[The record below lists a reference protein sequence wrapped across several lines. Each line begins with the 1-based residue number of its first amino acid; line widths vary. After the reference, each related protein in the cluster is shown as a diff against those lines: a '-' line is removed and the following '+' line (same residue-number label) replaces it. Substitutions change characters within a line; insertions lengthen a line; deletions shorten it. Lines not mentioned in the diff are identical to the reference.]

1 VHSRAGFCPVIR
13 WLFRLLVLCAIG
25 AALLWAAAQWWIDRP
40 LALVPQPA
48 AEGTAV
54 ELLVEPGM
62 SAQAVA
68 AAAVAAG
75 VQTDA
80 SLLFTWFR
88 LSGSARLI
96 KAGSYEFEPGTTPRQ
111 LLGKLVR
118 GEQALR
124 SLTLV
129 EGWNVRQVLAAVQAS
144 PYLIQDLEGATL
156 ETLMVRLGR
165 QEVHPEG
172 RFFPD
177 TYRFPKRT
185 PATTVLRQA
194 AEAMDR
200 RLAAAW
206 ESREPNSPLR
216 SPDELLTL
224 ASIIEKETGLES
236 DRPMVA
242 GVFVNRL
249 RIGMRLQTDPSVIYG
264 LGEDYDGR
272 LRRVHLQTDTPY
284 NTYTRAGLPPSPIA
298 MPGEA
303 SLLAAVRPAKTQAM
317 YFVSRGDGSSQF
329 SATLSEH
336 NAAVRRYILNR

>member
-1 VHSRAGFCPVIR
+1 MR
-13 WLFRLLVLCAIG
+13 WILRLLVLCAVG
-25 AALLWAAAQWWIDRP
+25 ATVLWVAAQWWIDRP
-40 LALVPQPA
+40 LSLAPGPG

-62 SAQAVA
+62 SARAVA
-68 AAAVAAG
+68 SAAVAAG
-75 VQTDA
+75 IQTDE
-80 SLLFTWFR
+80 SLLFAWFR
-88 LSGSARLI
+88 FSGNARLI
-96 KAGSYEFEPGTTPRQ
+96 KAGSYEFEAGTTPRQ

-129 EGWNVRQVLAAVQAS
+129 EGWNIRQVMAAVQAS
-144 PYLIQDLEGATL
+144 PYLTQDLQGVPLDRIMAQ
-156 ETLMVRLGR
+156 LGR
-165 QEVHPEG
+165 SESHPEG

-185 PATTVLRQA
+185 PASAVLRQA

-200 RLAAAW
+200 QLASAW
-206 ESREPNSPLR
+206 SSRGPDSPLR
-216 SPDELLTL
+216 SPEEVLIL
-224 ASIIEKETGLES
+224 ASIIEKETGLAD

-249 RIGMRLQTDPSVIYG
+249 RIGMRLQTDPTVIYG
-264 LGEDYDGR
+264 LGESFDGR
-272 LRRVHLQTDTPY
+272 LLRVHLQTDNPY
-284 NTYTRAGLPPSPIA
+284 NTYTRAGLPPTPIA
-298 MPGEA
+298 LPGEA
-303 SLLAAVRPAKTQAM
+303 SLMAAVRPAKTKAM

-329 SATLSEH
+329 SATLDEH

>member
-1 VHSRAGFCPVIR
+1 M
-13 WLFRLLVLCAIG
+13 LRLLVV
-25 AALLWAAAQWWIDRP
+25 AAVGVTALWAVAQWWIDRP
-40 LALVPQPA
+40 LSLVPRPD

-62 SAQAVA
+62 SARAVA
-68 AAAVAAG
+68 AAAVRAG
-75 VQTDA
+75 VQTDER
-80 SLLFTWFR
+80 LLFAWFR
-88 LSGSARLI
+88 FSGDARLI

-129 EGWNVRQVLAAVQAS
+129 EGWNIRQVLAAVQAS
-144 PYLIQDLEGATL
+144 PHLIQDLDGVPVDGLMARL
-156 ETLMVRLGR
+156 ERPQM
-165 QEVHPEG
+165 HPEG

-185 PATTVLRQA
+185 PASAVLRQA

-206 ESREPNSPLR
+206 ESLAQGSPLR
-216 SPDELLTL
+216 SPDELLIL
-224 ASIIEKETGLES
+224 ASIIEKETGREE
-236 DRPMVA
+236 DRPLVA
-242 GVFVNRL
+242 GVFANRL
-249 RIGMRLQTDPSVIYG
+249 RIGMRLQTDPTIIYG
-264 LGEDYDGR
+264 LGEAFDGR
-272 LRRVHLQTDTPY
+272 LRRVHLQTDGPY
-284 NTYTRAGLPPSPIA
+284 NTYTRAGLPPTPIA

-303 SLLAAVRPAKTQAM
+303 SLMAAARPASTRAM

-329 SATLSEH
+329 SATLQEH